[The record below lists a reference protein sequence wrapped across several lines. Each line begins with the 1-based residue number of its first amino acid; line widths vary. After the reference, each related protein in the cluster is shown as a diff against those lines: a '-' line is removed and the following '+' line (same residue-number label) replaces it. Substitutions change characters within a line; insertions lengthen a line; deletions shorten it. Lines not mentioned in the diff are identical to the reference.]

1 MLYLYLEN
9 YLKRFNPALIVVVNG
24 KGEEVILTCARLR
37 GSPEKSRRERSF
49 QTVPLLFGL
58 VILFEFI
65 VRFDLRVLPCWYLPY
80 LLSYIA
86 FS

>member
-24 KGEEVILTCARLR
+24 QGEWVIPCARLSR
-37 GSPEKSRRERSF
+37 KVMAKELSGSAW
-49 QTVPLLFGL
+49 LFDL

-65 VRFDLRVLPCWYLPY
+65 VRFDSRVLPCWYLPY

>member
-1 MLYLYLEN
+1 MGYSMCSAAQLSR
-9 YLKRFNPALIVVVNG
+9 KG
-24 KGEEVILTCARLR
+24 KELSDTAW
-37 GSPEKSRRERSF
+37 
-49 QTVPLLFGL
+49 LFDL
-58 VILFEFI
+58 VILYEFI

>member
-1 MLYLYLEN
+1 M
-9 YLKRFNPALIVVVNG
+9 KRFNPALIVVVNG
-24 KGEEVILTCARLR
+24 QGEWVIPCARLL
-37 GSPEKSRRERSF
+37 GSPEKSRGKELSD
-49 QTVPLLFGL
+49 TAWLFDL

-65 VRFDLRVLPCWYLPY
+65 VRFHSRVLPCWYLPY